1 MMMMIII
8 NTLWL
13 IGSYIFKALLGYMSL
28 SLIGSLFAVQQE
40 CKIWSNPHNT
50 LPNLSLFGML
60 KVYLLNVTWMI
71 VCLWGSIGVVLVR
84 PFTSSTRPLAHDVV
98 ERYVALFIVWMFVG
112 PVEVRGT
119 EHLPPL
125 VPPGAP
131 LTTPAPVL
139 IANHWSQIDA
149 AAVYYLYRSW
159 RWIAK
164 SSVLYLPGVGQIMWL
179 SGHIF
184 IDRTKK
190 TKTSIAAPPSITGV
204 RNLFV
209 QSNQS
214 IQKGIP
220 MFFFPQ
226 GTRHMG
232 GPAQLP
238 FRDGAFIIAIDNQAP
253 LIPISLEIPPLAFN
267 SWYPL
272 IRDVAPVVLTVHPSV
287 STTGKTKEDDMEELK
302 RTCWDAIYS
311 VLPDYAR
318 VEGSKKQD

>member
-1 MMMMIII
+1 MMMTMIIDS
-8 NTLWL
+8 LWV
-13 IGSYIFKALLGYMSL
+13 ISSYMLKVLMAYMSL
-28 SLIGSLFAVQQE
+28 SLVGSLLAVGQE
-40 CKIWSNPHNT
+40 AKIWSNPHNT

-60 KVYLLNVTWMI
+60 KVYLLNVTWMV

-84 PFTSSTRPLAHDVV
+84 PFTSSTRPLAHNGV
-98 ERYVALFIVWMFVG
+98 ERNVALFIVWMFVG
-112 PVEVRGT
+112 PVIVRGT

-125 VPPGAP
+125 LPAGTPP
-131 LTTPAPVL
+131 TTPAPVL

-179 SGHIF
+179 SGHVF
-184 IDRTKK
+184 IDRSKGSSK
-190 TKTSIAAPPSITGV
+190 VKPSITGV
-204 RNLFV
+204 QNLFV

-214 IQKGIP
+214 IQEGIP

-226 GTRHMG
+226 GTRRMG
-232 GPAQLP
+232 GPEQLP

-253 LIPISLEIPPLAFN
+253 LIPISVEIPPLAFN
-267 SWYPL
+267 SWYPFL
-272 IRDVAPVVLTVHPSV
+272 RTVDPVVLTVHPAV
-287 STTGKTKEDDMEELK
+287 STTGKTKEADMEELK

-311 VLPDYAR
+311 VLPDYTKS